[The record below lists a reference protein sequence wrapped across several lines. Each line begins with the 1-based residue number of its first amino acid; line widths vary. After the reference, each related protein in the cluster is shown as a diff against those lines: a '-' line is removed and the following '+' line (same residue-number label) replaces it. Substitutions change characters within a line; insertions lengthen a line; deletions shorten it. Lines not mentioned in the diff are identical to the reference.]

1 MKQIFKIIALTLAL
15 ATTPLLAGAGAPGH
29 THEKITEQKAINIAK
44 SMRDGLAKKG
54 TIADTWKSV
63 DYSTVEQKKFG
74 KNLEWVVTFY
84 NPKIED
90 KSKQTLYVF
99 VSLYGKVTGANYTGN

>member
-29 THEKITEQKAINIAK
+29 SHEKITEQKAINIAK
-44 SMRDGLAKKG
+44 SMKNGLVKKG
-54 TIADTWKSV
+54 TLKDSWEMV
-63 DYSTVEQKKFG
+63 DYSEVKQKKFG
-74 KNLEWVVTFY
+74 KNLEWLVTFN

-90 KSKQTLYVF
+90 KSKQTLYIF
-99 VSLYGKVTGANYTGN
+99 MSLYGQVTGANYTGN